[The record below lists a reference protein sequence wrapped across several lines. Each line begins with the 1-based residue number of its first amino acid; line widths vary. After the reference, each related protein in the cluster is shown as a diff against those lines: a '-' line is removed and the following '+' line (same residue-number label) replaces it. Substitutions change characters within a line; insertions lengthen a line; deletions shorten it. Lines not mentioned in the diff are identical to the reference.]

1 MLTRKT
7 DLQNYDL
14 YPDNLP
20 IFSKSVYLQC
30 VFHSIR
36 FKVNKDW
43 LLVRVAFFYAL
54 SSGSASDYPDHPL
67 PPSVHYCFI
76 RI

>member
-1 MLTRKT
+1 MKH
-7 DLQNYDL
+7 
-14 YPDNLP
+14 LP
-20 IFSKSVYLQC
+20 RSQKSVSLHC
-30 VFHSIR
+30 VFHSII

-54 SSGSASDYPDHPL
+54 SSGSASDYPDHPP

>member
-7 DLQNYDL
+7 DLL
-14 YPDNLP
+14 
-20 IFSKSVYLQC
+20 I
-30 VFHSIR
+30 
-36 FKVNKDW
+36 KVNKDW